1 MRTWQR
7 YALGYL
13 ALALT
18 IALLGFPGLSP
29 RALADDNVRIDVPAN
44 GASVIGRVEI
54 RGRANTA
61 DPARFS
67 FYRLHYGAG
76 ESPATLRPIGGPA
89 DKAVVDDVLGVW
101 DATPLFPGPYTL
113 QITVYDVDG
122 NTTMASVVV
131 NVLAAP
137 TPTPRTNQPPAVIV
151 PGATPEQ
158 QDDNG
163 PTPTPIPELP
173 ELVPQIPQI
182 DVPQQQPGPQVQPVQ
197 PQQSDPNFQPIQVNP
212 PNIAPPPQYSPPD
225 LPAGPGSGG
234 IPTVD
239 TGSGSFSAPPPDQ
252 INPVGP
258 PAAPVVQPFQPAPPP
273 PTFVPPTVEG
283 LPL

>member
-1 MRTWQR
+1 
-7 YALGYL
+7 
-13 ALALT
+13 
-18 IALLGFPGLSP
+18 
-29 RALADDNVRIDVPAN
+29 
-44 GASVIGRVEI
+44 
-54 RGRANTA
+54 
-61 DPARFS
+61 
-67 FYRLHYGAG
+67 
-76 ESPATLRPIGGPA
+76 
-89 DKAVVDDVLGVW
+89 
-101 DATPLFPGPYTL
+101 
-113 QITVYDVDG
+113 
-122 NTTMASVVV
+122 MASVVV

-258 PAAPVVQPFQPAPPP
+258 PRRPRRPAVSAGAPAAHVRAADRGGTPALAVRC
-273 PTFVPPTVEG
+273 PTASRDMAVPMLGSREIAGISGQNPQGSRDEQYFNTTSTVRKT
-283 LPL
+283 LLTSARTQ